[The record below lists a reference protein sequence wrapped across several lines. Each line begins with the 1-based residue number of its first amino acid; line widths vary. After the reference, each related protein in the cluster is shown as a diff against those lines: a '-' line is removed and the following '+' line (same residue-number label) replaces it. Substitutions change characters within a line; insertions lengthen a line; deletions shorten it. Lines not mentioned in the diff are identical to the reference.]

1 MPRRR
6 TGAAELSRLFEAA
19 ARPVFLI
26 DCDGRLAYLNA
37 ACAMWLGIDADAE
50 LDVCRYSQGD
60 ATNAAKSLA
69 AGLCPPPE
77 VFRGER
83 VTATVARSA
92 ADRTVSQRR
101 CEFIPLVLIDGVED
115 EQAVLGVVDSN
126 ELPTV
131 EDPPSDD
138 ARELHAALQR
148 TQHWLRGKYRPESLA
163 GRSAGIR
170 RVRRQVKLAAASR
183 VPVLICGSAGSG
195 RQHAARAIHF
205 SQPEPLGVFIPLACA
220 TLGADAVLEHVSA
233 LALSAERDPSKTPT
247 LLLRDVEA
255 LDIFAQDKLAAR
267 LSSGRAGGRW
277 IATSLTPVDE
287 LVAAGTFH
295 ADLAALLTTLVIR
308 MPAFAERAEDLPL
321 VAQAMLEEINGR
333 SARQLSG
340 FTPEALDVL
349 AAHPPRGGWDEL
361 AEWIR
366 QAHKRSTGL
375 FIDRAALPDRA
386 RFVAE
391 AAAYRRPEEER
402 IDLEQFLGEIELE
415 LIQRALTKAKGN
427 KTKAAELLS
436 MNRPRFYRRLVQLG
450 LEEQGSD
457 E

>member
-1 MPRRR
+1 
-6 TGAAELSRLFEAA
+6 
-19 ARPVFLI
+19 
-26 DCDGRLAYLNA
+26 
-37 ACAMWLGIDADAE
+37 
-50 LDVCRYSQGD
+50 
-60 ATNAAKSLA
+60 
-69 AGLCPPPE
+69 
-77 VFRGER
+77 
-83 VTATVARSA
+83 
-92 ADRTVSQRR
+92 
-101 CEFIPLVLIDGVED
+101 
-115 EQAVLGVVDSN
+115 
-126 ELPTV
+126 
-131 EDPPSDD
+131 
-138 ARELHAALQR
+138 
-148 TQHWLRGKYRPESLA
+148 
-163 GRSAGIR
+163 
-170 RVRRQVKLAAASR
+170 
-183 VPVLICGSAGSG
+183 
-195 RQHAARAIHF
+195 
-205 SQPEPLGVFIPLACA
+205 
-220 TLGADAVLEHVSA
+220 
-233 LALSAERDPSKTPT
+233 
-247 LLLRDVEA
+247 
-255 LDIFAQDKLAAR
+255 
-267 LSSGRAGGRW
+267 
-277 IATSLTPVDE
+277 
-287 LVAAGTFH
+287 
-295 ADLAALLTTLVIR
+295 LAALLTTLVIR